1 MTDNLLVKDKDV
13 VVPGQTMAQ
22 GMAFIPSLGT
32 FREGDDIV
40 AGRIG
45 LASVEGKVLKIVPL
59 AGPYLPKLGDV
70 VVGYVEDVLLSG
82 WRLNLSCA
90 YSGVLGLKDATAD
103 FIPRGVDLTQY
114 FALGD
119 IVFGKLIN
127 VTSQRLIDV
136 TLRGQ
141 GLRKLPPGK
150 LVQVCSVK
158 VPRIIGKDG
167 TMIQAVME
175 LTRTEII
182 VGQNGVVWIKGDPAM
197 EIVAADAVK
206 FIEANAH
213 KGGLTQTAR
222 KYIED
227 KLGGG
232 R

>member
-45 LASVEGKVLKIVPL
+45 LVSVEGNVLKIVPL

-82 WRLNLSCA
+82 WRLNLACA
-90 YSGVLGLKDATAD
+90 YSAVLGLKDATAD

-141 GLRKLPPGK
+141 GLRKLSPGK
-150 LVQVCSVK
+150 LVTVSSVK

-182 VGQNGVVWIKGDPAM
+182 VGQNGLVWIKGDPAM
-197 EIVAADAVK
+197 EVVAADAVK

-213 KGGLTQTAR
+213 KAGLTQTAR
-222 KYIED
+222 KFIED